1 MRGRDGAQNTLE
13 RARAGDDSGSIRNLP
28 YRWFVG
34 SNDIALLAAT
44 VLGISIPIILALL
57 VPHYHLE
64 SVVVLSIPCGL
75 VAGVSS
81 AVLAARDRRRTG
93 KPVNGGVTIAYGAL
107 AVLGAAVLMLTVA
120 AIAFYR
126 TPLTF

>member
-1 MRGRDGAQNTLE
+1 
-13 RARAGDDSGSIRNLP
+13 
-28 YRWFVG
+28 
-34 SNDIALLAAT
+34 
-44 VLGISIPIILALL
+44 
-57 VPHYHLE
+57 
-64 SVVVLSIPCGL
+64 VVVLSIPCGL

-93 KPVNGGVTIAYGAL
+93 KPVNGGVKIAYGAL
-107 AVLGAAVLMLTVA
+107 ALLGAAVLMLTVA

>member
-1 MRGRDGAQNTLE
+1 MTPLRGPGHTTTLV
-13 RARAGDDSGSIRNLP
+13 RSGISP
-28 YRWFVG
+28 YRWIVG
-34 SNDIALLAAT
+34 SNDIALLAVTA
-44 VLGISIPIILALL
+44 LGISVPIMLALF

-75 VAGVSS
+75 VAGGAS

-93 KPVNGGVTIAYGAL
+93 KPVNRGVIVAYAAL
-107 AVLGAAVLMLTVA
+107 ALLGAGVLVLSVA